1 MRHAK
6 TSAVALITIAAAFL
20 GTAVTAA
27 THAPSQAPNQETEPM
42 PDAAVTIPHSHRH
55 VLASKHVGREIEVWV
70 AEPVAG
76 PFPLPEGPRAVLYV
90 LDADLFF
97 GTAVETSRLMSQ
109 LYGELPPLLVVGI
122 AYGEE
127 PARTSHD
134 CSAAT
139 ADLPTPAALRSLGL
153 LNVLQVRLRRPRH
166 RAPDQPPSGVGARR
180 GHLRRFATSKRGI
193 SGPALQSQLRTR
205 DFTPSADPG
214 YDRMVASMPGFEP
227 LLPEGE
233 RMGGA
238 DRFLAFVREELQPF
252 VAERYD
258 VAPGEAG
265 VYGSSLGGLFAAY
278 TLLRAP
284 ETFSRYLI
292 ASPALW
298 WNGSEVLA
306 LTETLDRAD
315 LDARVYLAAGSREED
330 PAIPMLAPYKLVTNT
345 RELGRRLEAKDLP
358 SLRVSVDILE
368 GETHTSAVP
377 VSMARGLRA
386 AYGGT

>member
-1 MRHAK
+1 MRHTK
-6 TSAVALITIAAAFL
+6 TS
-20 GTAVTAA
+20 
-27 THAPSQAPNQETEPM
+27 
-42 PDAAVTIPHSHRH
+42 AVTIPHSHRH
-55 VLASKHVGREIEVWV
+55 VLASKHVGREIEIWV

-76 PFPLPEGPRAVLYV
+76 IQPFPEGPRAVLYV

-127 PARTSHD
+127 PA
-134 CSAAT
+134 
-139 ADLPTPAALRSLGL
+139 
-153 LNVLQVRLRRPRH
+153 LQ
-166 RAPDQPPSGVGARR
+166 G
-180 GHLRRFATSKRGI
+180 
-193 SGPALQSQLRTR
+193 QLRTR

-214 YDRMVASMPGFEP
+214 YDRMAASIPGFEP
-227 LLPEGE
+227 LLPEGS
-233 RMGGA
+233 RMAGA

-258 VAPGEAG
+258 VAPGKAG

-298 WNGSEVLA
+298 WNGSEVPA
-306 LTETLDRAD
+306 LTETLDRED

-345 RELGRRLEAKDLP
+345 RELGRRLEARNLP
-358 SLRVSVDILE
+358 SLRVTVDILE
-368 GETHTSAVP
+368 GESHTSAVP
-377 VSMARGLRA
+377 VSIARGLRA
-386 AYGGT
+386 VYGRR

>member
-1 MRHAK
+1 M
-6 TSAVALITIAAAFL
+6 
-20 GTAVTAA
+20 TAR
-27 THAPSQAPNQETEPM
+27 P
-42 PDAAVTIPHSHRH
+42 VTIPHSHRH
-55 VLASKHVGREIEVWV
+55 VLASKHVGRKIEVWV

-76 PFPLPEGPRAVLYV
+76 PVPLPEGPRAVLYV
-90 LDADLFF
+90 LDGDLFF

-127 PARTSHD
+127 P
-134 CSAAT
+134 
-139 ADLPTPAALRSLGL
+139 SLQG
-153 LNVLQVRLRRPRH
+153 
-166 RAPDQPPSGVGARR
+166 
-180 GHLRRFATSKRGI
+180 
-193 SGPALQSQLRTR
+193 QLRTR

-214 YDRMVASMPGFEP
+214 YDRMAAAIPGFEP
-227 LLPEGE
+227 LLPEGS

-258 VAPGEAG
+258 VAPGESA

-298 WNGSEVLA
+298 WNGDEVL
-306 LTETLDRAD
+306 TLAED
-315 LDARVYLAAGSREED
+315 LERKDLGARVYLAAGSREED
-330 PAIPMLAPYKLVTNT
+330 PAVPMLASYKLVTNT
-345 RELGRRLEAKDLP
+345 RELARRLEAKNLP
-358 SLRVSVDILE
+358 SLRLTVDVLE

-386 AYGGT
+386 AYGGR